1 VHYGKKSRSF
11 LSVSSSWI
19 HGIGFSFHHL
29 KYAWDIMI
37 EYLMQS
43 TWSPY
48 IAGAGIG
55 ILGCLTFIL
64 SDRPL
69 GASTAYAKMSGLI
82 GRAVSK
88 EAVGRNEYYR
98 LTPPAVDWQF
108 MIVPGIIIG
117 AFISAMLS
125 GSFHPAW
132 VPAFWGVSFGYNPL
146 LRLAGAVI
154 GGILLALGSRWAGG
168 CTSGH
173 GISGTMQLS
182 LGSIAAAACF
192 FIGGIATA
200 VVLFRIIG
208 S

>member
-1 VHYGKKSRSF
+1 VHPKKSRVF
-11 LSVSSSWI
+11 YVRYFFMF
-19 HGIGFSFHHL
+19 HGIGFSFHGL
-29 KYAWDIMI
+29 QYAWEIMI
-37 EYLMQS
+37 EYLVQT

-55 ILGCLTFIL
+55 ILGCLTFLL
-64 SDRPL
+64 SDHPL

-88 EAVGRNEYYR
+88 EAVGRNEFYQHV
-98 LTPPAVDWQF
+98 PPAVDWQF

-132 VPAFWGVSFGYNPL
+132 VPAFWGASFGYNPVP
-146 LRLAGAVI
+146 RLIAAVI
-154 GGILLALGSRWAGG
+154 GGILLAFGARWAGG

-182 LGSIAAAACF
+182 LGSFVAAACF

-200 VVLFRIIG
+200 FVLFRVIG